1 MLSGDFKMKIH
12 LFTAITAAAMLCGCN
27 FCTEVPLMNIEYAEN
42 ITINGIVDEK
52 CWQNAQQY
60 DLGVSG
66 SAMEYKHPSLAKH
79 YGNRVL
85 SPGYVKMLHNR
96 NYLYISAVMQDDD
109 IIAYGKRDQ
118 QIHCTEGDVFEIFLK
133 PENAN
138 HYWEIH
144 ITPAGHCAVLFY
156 PSRGYHFLPGIV
168 MPSTRPLKKIKYKV
182 NVNGT
187 LNKNTDKDKFW
198 SVEAAIPLAE
208 LAAAGVPFDAQNQWR
223 ILFGRYNFSKYQ
235 TLCELT
241 SFPKLSKIDF
251 HIHEEYGKGKI
262 KN

>member
-1 MLSGDFKMKIH
+1 MKIH

-42 ITINGIVDEK
+42 ITIDGIVDEK

-60 DLGVSG
+60 ALGVSG
-66 SAMEYKHPSLAKH
+66 SAMNYKHPSLAKH

-85 SPGYVKMLHNR
+85 SPGYVKMLHDR

-156 PSRGYHFLPGIV
+156 PSRISNCSSLSSGVIWPKMLFRSSPAVNMARGQESWFARRGV
-168 MPSTRPLKKIKYKV
+168 NAQRVLK
-182 NVNGT
+182 T
-187 LNKNTDKDKFW
+187 
-198 SVEAAIPLAE
+198 
-208 LAAAGVPFDAQNQWR
+208 
-223 ILFGRYNFSKYQ
+223 IL
-235 TLCELT
+235 
-241 SFPKLSKIDF
+241 I
-251 HIHEEYGKGKI
+251 I
-262 KN
+262 

>member
-1 MLSGDFKMKIH
+1 MKIH

-42 ITINGIVDEK
+42 IVIDGIPNEK
-52 CWQNAQQY
+52 SWNAAPGY
-60 DLGVSG
+60 DLGVTT
-66 SAMEYKHPSLAKH
+66 SAMNYKHPSLAKH
-79 YGNRVL
+79 YGDKTL
-85 SPGYVKMLHNR
+85 AATQAKLLYDKDFLYV
-96 NYLYISAVMQDDD
+96 SAVMQDDD

-168 MPSTRPLKKIKYKV
+168 MPSTRPLKKIKYKAA
-182 NVNGT
+182 VNGT
-187 LNKNTDKDKFW
+187 LNNNKDIDRSW

-241 SFPKLSKIDF
+241 SFPELSKIDF

>member
-1 MLSGDFKMKIH
+1 MKRFLGKI
-12 LFTAITAAAMLCGCN
+12 AIVIGAALLCGCN
-27 FCTEVPLMNIEYAEN
+27 AVPHEMLARYAEN
-42 ITINGIVDEK
+42 IVIDGIPNEK
-52 CWQNAQQY
+52 SWNAAPGY
-60 DLGVSG
+60 DLGVTT
-66 SAMEYKHPSLAKH
+66 SAMNYKHPSLAKH
-79 YGNRVL
+79 YGDKTL
-85 SPGYVKMLHNR
+85 AATQAKLLYDKDFLYV
-96 NYLYISAVMQDDD
+96 SAVMQDDD
-109 IIAYGKRDQ
+109 IVAFGKRDQ

-144 ITPAGHCAVLFY
+144 ITPAGRCAVLFY

-187 LNKNTDKDKFW
+187 LNKNDDKDKFW

-208 LAAAGVPFDAQNQWR
+208 LAAAGVPFDTQNQWR

-241 SFPKLSKIDF
+241 SFPELSKIDF
-251 HIHEEYGKGKI
+251 HIHEEYGRVRM